1 MDSLLSADGSAST
14 SAANFMYDILPEEV
28 QELHVEEPIS
38 SGVVRTD
45 PVAQSMYFHS
55 SFICC
60 IVEQTLK
67 KV

>member
-14 SAANFMYDILPEEV
+14 SAANVMYDILPEEV

-38 SGVVRTD
+38 SGVARTD

-55 SFICC
+55 FICC
-60 IVEQTLK
+60 IVEQTSK